1 MEKEEGFYIMNPN
14 KVLGKVLECLG
25 FKRVYRPLLHKTRIL
40 CLVKNTFYQFK
51 DIVQLADYMEKC
63 KGDIDFMPC
72 RTSGEFL
79 EEALNSPYI
88 SDSKFVSAVK
98 NTAELKIKHNMN
110 LLKSELA
117 GKVAYES
124 LIKTLEKIDRNSFK

>member
-51 DIVQLADYMEKC
+51 DIVQLADYMENCPRCGSENIVEWEDRRYHCMDCGKEF
-63 KGDIDFMPC
+63 KG
-72 RTSGEFL
+72 
-79 EEALNSPYI
+79 
-88 SDSKFVSAVK
+88 
-98 NTAELKIKHNMN
+98 
-110 LLKSELA
+110 
-117 GKVAYES
+117 
-124 LIKTLEKIDRNSFK
+124 

>member
-51 DIVQLADYMEKC
+51 DIVHLADYDVIK
-63 KGDIDFMPC
+63 
-72 RTSGEFL
+72 
-79 EEALNSPYI
+79 ALASKYSIEYTDKASVINS
-88 SDSKFVSAVK
+88 
-98 NTAELKIKHNMN
+98 
-110 LLKSELA
+110 LLL
-117 GKVAYES
+117 
-124 LIKTLEKIDRNSFK
+124 RM